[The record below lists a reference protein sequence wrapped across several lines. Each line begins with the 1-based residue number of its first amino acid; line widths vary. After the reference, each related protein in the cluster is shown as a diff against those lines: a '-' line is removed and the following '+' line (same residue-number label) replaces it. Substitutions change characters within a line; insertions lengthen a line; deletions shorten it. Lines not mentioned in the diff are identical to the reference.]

1 MCDKGV
7 KEGWAGDGGVG
18 RSACAISDGRM
29 WDGGKQTLAGV
40 SEVGAGAL
48 VYSAACWAT
57 PSCNIRKTE
66 EGNKCGQILP
76 NQSDEIW
83 MKLLMKT

>member
-40 SEVGAGAL
+40 NEVGAGAQI
-48 VYSAACWAT
+48 YSAQLAG
-57 PSCNIRKTE
+57 PPH
-66 EGNKCGQILP
+66 LV
-76 NQSDEIW
+76 
-83 MKLLMKT
+83 KLGKQQKGTNVDKFCQNSLMKFG

>member
-1 MCDKGV
+1 MEASRCDKGV

-40 SEVGAGAL
+40 SEVGAGAQIYRAQL
-48 VYSAACWAT
+48 VG
-57 PSCNIRKTE
+57 PHHLVN
-66 EGNKCGQILP
+66 
-76 NQSDEIW
+76 
-83 MKLLMKT
+83 